1 MQDAALFWDKAAEKY
16 AKSPIADE
24 AAYAYTLERTRSYL
38 SADDSILEVG
48 CGTGSTALLLAGDV
62 KQITASDISP
72 NMVQIGAEKARA
84 QDIRNVTF
92 VNATLSDGAF
102 GNGPYDVVLA
112 LNLLHL
118 LEDVPAALH
127 RIHGLLKPGGVFIS
141 KTVCMPKSGAPLKF
155 RMIKMILPLMQWVG
169 KAPYVNFMEIG
180 ELENVVASHGFK
192 IIETGTY
199 PPPSRYIVARKT

>member
-141 KTVCMPKSGAPLKF
+141 KTVCMPKAGAPLKF